1 MNKWVG
7 VVWLVVLCTACGP
20 HKPTPPSSHFVTWSQ
35 QESSPRRLCVLPFT
49 NESGQPDVGGQVRRS
64 FAGHLSIKRFRD
76 VELHEIDSRLPS
88 DWRQLPA
95 QSLGEILGCHALVYG
110 IVTQADRLY
119 LGLYADIALDG
130 GILLIDTQTGQTL
143 VEESYA
149 TRFRHG
155 EVPLSLLGIAPSAV
169 LMLRHLT
176 NEQMLRAIDDLGR
189 NLAALVPDLP
199 SPPPVSGLD
208 PAETADTPSAAP
220 AGAVVYQLQVAAFR
234 SSERATQAA
243 QLLQDE
249 GYQAEVVDLPGAD
262 THWYRVVL
270 GPFPSAARAEQVA
283 AAIGRTLPFSPI
295 VRISPLP

>member
-7 VVWLVVLCTACGP
+7 AAWLVVLCTACGP

-199 SPPPVSGLD
+199 PPVSGLD
-208 PAETADTPSAAP
+208 PAEMADTPSAASD
-220 AGAVVYQLQVAAFR
+220 GAVVYQLQVAAFR
-234 SSERATQAA
+234 SSERAAQAVR
-243 QLLQDE
+243 LLWDE

-295 VRISPLP
+295 VRISPPS

>member
-1 MNKWVG
+1 M
-7 VVWLVVLCTACGP
+7 A
-20 HKPTPPSSHFVTWSQ
+20 WSQ

-130 GILLIDTQTGQTL
+130 GILLIDAQTGQTL

-176 NEQMLRAIDDLGR
+176 NKQMLRAIDDLGR

-199 SPPPVSGLD
+199 PRPPASSPD
-208 PAETADTPSAAP
+208 RAETADTSSAAP
-220 AGAVVYQLQVAAFR
+220 DGAVSYTSSR
-234 SSERATQAA
+234 SPPFVRPNGRPRPRNCYRTRATR
-243 QLLQDE
+243 
-249 GYQAEVVDLPGAD
+249 PK
-262 THWYRVVL
+262 
-270 GPFPSAARAEQVA
+270 S
-283 AAIGRTLPFSPI
+283 
-295 VRISPLP
+295 

>member
-7 VVWLVVLCTACGP
+7 VAWLVVLCTACGP

-130 GILLIDTQTGQTL
+130 GILLIDAQTGQTL

-176 NEQMLRAIDDLGR
+176 NKQMLRAIDDLGR

-199 SPPPVSGLD
+199 PRPPASSPD
-208 PAETADTPSAAP
+208 RAETAAAPSAAP
-220 AGAVVYQLQVAAFR
+220 DGAAVYQLQVAAFR
-234 SSERATQAA
+234 SSERAAQAA

-249 GYQAEVVDLPGAD
+249 GYQAEVVDLPGTD
-262 THWYRVVL
+262 TRWYRVVL

-283 AAIGRTLPFSPI
+283 TAIGRTLPFSPI
-295 VRISPLP
+295 VRISPPP